1 MKVHFKG
8 IKADKSKF
16 QSKIEVNSIDDF
28 KQIMNNANI
37 KVLNYRIVK
46 NKPKRTFKKLSKL
59 ELSNF
64 SDKLS
69 LLLKSGLSLDKSL
82 LIVKQTIKNKQLMK
96 VIDQIIYRLNL
107 GNSFS
112 SALDEY
118 NYLFPDIF
126 IAMIKGAEKVGNL
139 QEVMAY
145 LAIYYQKEHKLHQKM
160 STALI
165 YPSILCSISVLIFVM
180 LVLFVIP
187 KFEDILYSMNLT
199 DIPKLTIYIFKFAK
213 FFKDNLLY
221 IILLICI
228 MYLIIKI
235 YSKNK
240 KNRLIDY
247 LKIKIPILGR
257 INQTIFL
264 SQFSRNLVLLY
275 SNGLSLFESLKE
287 TTTLI
292 NNKYLKSKTCMSLDS
307 VLKGSS
313 LSTSLNNTKVFPHL
327 LIEMIEVGE
336 QTNNLKTILH
346 NLSKY
351 YEEETDL
358 ILLKATQI
366 IEPLIIIIM
375 AIVVCIVIVSVF
387 VPMFGVMDGFI
398 EV

>member
-292 NNKYLKSKTCMSLDS
+292 NNKYLKNKTCMSLDS

>member
-213 FFKDNLLY
+213 FFKNNLLY

-235 YSKNK
+235 YSNNK

-287 TTTLI
+287 ATTLI
-292 NNKYLKSKTCMSLDS
+292 NNKYLKNKTCMSLDS

>member
-187 KFEDILYSMNLT
+187 KFEDILFSMNLT

-292 NNKYLKSKTCMSLDS
+292 NNKYLKNKTCMSLDS

>member
-165 YPSILCSISVLIFVM
+165 YPSILCSISILIFVM

-292 NNKYLKSKTCMSLDS
+292 NNKYLKNKTCMSLDS

>member
-69 LLLKSGLSLDKSL
+69 LLLKSGLSRDKSL

-145 LAIYYQKEHKLHQKM
+145 LAIYYQK
-160 STALI
+160 
-165 YPSILCSISVLIFVM
+165 
-180 LVLFVIP
+180 
-187 KFEDILYSMNLT
+187 
-199 DIPKLTIYIFKFAK
+199 
-213 FFKDNLLY
+213 
-221 IILLICI
+221 
-228 MYLIIKI
+228 
-235 YSKNK
+235 
-240 KNRLIDY
+240 
-247 LKIKIPILGR
+247 
-257 INQTIFL
+257 
-264 SQFSRNLVLLY
+264 
-275 SNGLSLFESLKE
+275 
-287 TTTLI
+287 
-292 NNKYLKSKTCMSLDS
+292 
-307 VLKGSS
+307 
-313 LSTSLNNTKVFPHL
+313 
-327 LIEMIEVGE
+327 
-336 QTNNLKTILH
+336 
-346 NLSKY
+346 
-351 YEEETDL
+351 
-358 ILLKATQI
+358 
-366 IEPLIIIIM
+366 
-375 AIVVCIVIVSVF
+375 
-387 VPMFGVMDGFI
+387 
-398 EV
+398 